1 MVVLRQFFFSSANVD
16 LYIEHIKER
25 IQIESDIAENEIFQ
39 VKKQFQQDQRINFT
53 NLLEG
58 SKYPIM
64 IYHNK
69 RLVYWSDHT
78 HHVNYYDLN
87 ANYKYYAER
96 CIETN
101 NGVYLVKKSLIT
113 LRNQDYEV
121 ISLIPI
127 RKRYQVENEFLRPV
141 LNPEIFPGHRVRISV
156 NEGSGTDIKTSYGT
170 YLFSII
176 FPDDFTYHS
185 DKRWLMLL
193 FVGLAVLFL
202 ALQLDKYLMSLLSKN
217 RTIRATLLLVSGLV
231 GMRAIMLY
239 YQIPYDYVEYQL
251 FEPKVFASSAL
262 SPSLGDLFLNLF
274 CLLIILVFI
283 YSNYPKIIRYKQILR
298 MGEWVKAAVATTC
311 VVITYF
317 SISFVH
323 TIFETVYTHSR
334 ISLDVT
340 ESIAFPVVKI
350 AFLLIFIILA
360 IIYFFVSHIAAKV
373 LIKLSSSIYDIP
385 IRFVAGSLIFYL
397 VSLLFGFED
406 ITIFN
411 VNAIYVLFISF
422 LNLPL
427 SLRRSDYS
435 TYIYLF
441 VCAVIVS
448 STGAYSI
455 YKFGEQR
462 KIENKSKFANS
473 LLIEN
478 DLLGEYYLNK
488 MVEKVEDDQSIQSRM
503 IDGSS
508 ASIEWIVK
516 KIKRVY
522 LNRYFDKY
530 NVDTWMFDKDN
541 KPLNTNRAFNVM
553 LTVNNKQ
560 RYKTEYQNIYF
571 INELATGNKSYVVF
585 IPIRRHDI
593 SLGHIVME
601 LKLRRVIPNSIHP
614 NFFVDKKYQV
624 IDPENPKNNYSYAIY
639 SDNNLL
645 FSSGEYRYDNR
656 FLDRFQHDIGFLK
669 EEVVVKG
676 YHHLLLPN
684 DQNQNIVISSPKYPS
699 SNILTNF
706 SFLFLLL
713 VFVLLVFITVYNLYI
728 RHDNNKLNF
737 NTKIQLYLNFAFFL
751 PLIVVSIIIVT
762 ILNSSNIA
770 ETKTY
775 YLDKAQSVA
784 SDIASDL
791 QDYYDG
797 LLEKDELQASVSEVA
812 NITQSD
818 MILFDTKGKLIV
830 ANQDYI
836 YENQLM
842 AEVVNPYAYSQIIE
856 QSQNKTMMNETIG
869 TLRFNSAY
877 VSIKSLESGDVLG
890 IVGIPFFGSK
900 YRYEQQVIDVLSKII
915 QAFAFILIS
924 LLAISYISAR
934 SLTAPLR
941 LIRQRLRIVSL
952 EKRSEPLE
960 YSSDDEIG
968 LLVSEYNKMLVKLEE
983 SKEKLSKSEKE
994 SAWREMAKQVAH
1006 EIKNPLTPMKLNIQ
1020 QLERIMGDADDNLKR
1035 TIRTLLNQI
1044 DTLSDIATS
1053 FSNFAEMPTPQE
1065 ELFNISVSLRQSV
1078 TLHQNS
1084 KKHELTLDMPEED
1097 CYIIGDPN
1105 HIGRVFNNLI
1115 INGIQA
1121 VPSTRKP
1128 KVKVSMHKRN
1138 KSIVFRFSDN
1148 GSGIPEDIQG
1158 KVFVPNFTTK
1168 SGGSGIGLAIS
1179 KRAIEHLG
1187 GQIWFETKEDQGTA
1201 FYIEMPLANL
1211 EEQNRQVSISDEHT
1225 S

>member
-1 MVVLRQFFFSSANVD
+1 MVVLRQFFFSSANID
-16 LYIEHIKER
+16 LYVEHIKER
-25 IQIESDIAENEIFQ
+25 IQIESEIAENEIFS
-39 VKKQFQQDQRINFT
+39 VKKNFQQDQGVNFT
-53 NLLEG
+53 NSLAG
-58 SKYPIM
+58 SKYPIF
-64 IYHNK
+64 IYHKK

-78 HHVNYYDLN
+78 HHVNYFDLN

-96 CIETN
+96 CIETG

-121 ISLIPI
+121 IALIPI

-156 NEGSGTDIKTSYGT
+156 DEGSGVDIKNPYGT

-202 ALQLDKYLMSLLSKN
+202 ALQLDKYLLYLLEKN
-217 RTIRATLLLVSGLV
+217 RTLRATLLLVSGLV

-251 FEPKVFASSAL
+251 FEPKVFASSAI

-283 YSNYPKIIRYKQILR
+283 YSNYPKIIRYKQIVK
-298 MGEWVKAAVATTC
+298 MGELGKGIVTTAC
-311 VVITYF
+311 VVVTYF
-317 SISFVH
+317 AINFVH
-323 TIFETVYTHSR
+323 FIFETVYTHSR

-350 AFLLIFIILA
+350 AFLLIFVLLA
-360 IIYFFVSHIAAKV
+360 VIYFFTTHIAAKI

-397 VSLLFGFED
+397 LSLIFGFDD

-422 LNLPL
+422 LSLPL

-448 STGAYSI
+448 AAGGYSI
-455 YKFGEQR
+455 YKFGEER
-462 KIENKSKFANS
+462 NIENKSKYATS

-488 MVEKVEDDQSIQSRM
+488 MMEKIQQDQGIQSRM
-503 IDGSS
+503 GDGSS
-508 ASIEWIVK
+508 ASIEWISK
-516 KIKRVY
+516 KIRRVY

-530 NVDTWMFDKDN
+530 NVDTWFFDKEGN
-541 KPLNTNRAFNVM
+541 PRNTRQRYNVM
-553 LTVNNKQ
+553 LTVHNKQ
-560 RYKTEYQNIYF
+560 RYETEYKNIYF
-571 INELATGNKSYVVF
+571 INELATGSKSYVVF
-585 IPIRRHDI
+585 IPIRKGAV
-593 SLGHIVME
+593 GHIVMK

-624 IDPENPKNNYSYAIY
+624 IDPENPRNNYSYAIY
-639 SDNNLL
+639 SSTNLL

-656 FLDRFQHDIGFLK
+656 FLDHFQHEIGFLR
-669 EEVVVKG
+669 EEINANG

-684 DQNQNIVISSPKYPS
+684 DQDQNIVISSPEYPS

-770 ETKTY
+770 ETKAY

-784 SDIASDL
+784 SDVATDL

-797 LLEKDELQASVSEVA
+797 ILEKEELQATVSEVA

-818 MILFDTKGKLIV
+818 MVLFDTKGKLIV

-842 AEVVNPYAYSQIIE
+842 AEVVNPYAYAQIVE
-856 QSQNKTMMNETIG
+856 QNQNKTMMDETIG
-869 TLRFNSAY
+869 TLKFNAAY
-877 VSIKSLESGDVLG
+877 VSIKSLETGDILG

-900 YRYEQQVIDVLSKII
+900 YRYEQQVIDVLSKIV

-924 LLAISYISAR
+924 LLAISYLSAR

-941 LIRQRLRIVSL
+941 VIRQRLRKVSL
-952 EKRSEPLE
+952 EQRSEPLE
-960 YSSDDEIG
+960 YTSDDEIG
-968 LLVSEYNKMLVKLEE
+968 LLVGEYNKMLVKLEE

-1020 QLERIMGDADDNLKR
+1020 QLERLLGDADDMMKR
-1035 TIRTLLNQI
+1035 KIRTLLNQI

-1053 FSNFAEMPTPQE
+1053 FSNFAEMPTPKE
-1065 ELFNISVSLRQSV
+1065 ELFNVSVALRQSV
-1078 TLHQNS
+1078 TLHQDGQRHQVN
-1084 KKHELTLDMPEED
+1084 LDMPD
-1097 CYIIGDPN
+1097 RDFYIIGDPQL
-1105 HIGRVFNNLI
+1105 IGRVFSNLI

-1121 VPSTRKP
+1121 VPNSREP
-1128 KVKVSMHKRN
+1128 EIKVSVHQRDKTV
-1138 KSIVFRFSDN
+1138 VFRFTDN

-1187 GQIWFETKEDQGTA
+1187 GQIWFETQENAGTS
-1201 FYIEMPLANL
+1201 FYIEMPLSRVENITPSPVPD
-1211 EEQNRQVSISDEHT
+1211 EEIS
-1225 S
+1225 